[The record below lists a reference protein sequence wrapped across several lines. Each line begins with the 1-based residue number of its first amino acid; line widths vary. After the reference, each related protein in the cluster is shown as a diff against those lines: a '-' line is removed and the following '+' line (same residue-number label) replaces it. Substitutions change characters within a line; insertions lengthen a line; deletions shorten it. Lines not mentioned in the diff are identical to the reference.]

1 MELIPQTP
9 KMVRKDWDFF
19 AKAIE
24 ATATKTQENYTPRG
38 VYLAARDGDVS
49 VFHVYQ
55 DGKRRGLLVLADHV
69 DLYTS
74 KAVLHVDMLYLTGP
88 SLLNEMHELLGAMV
102 DEHGFDQ
109 IEFRSPR
116 KGWFKYLS
124 NAGFKASA
132 TFSKE
137 F

>member
-1 MELIPQTP
+1 MEIIPQTP
-9 KMVRKDWDFF
+9 AMVRADWDYF
-19 AKAIE
+19 ANAIE
-24 ATATKTQENYTPRG
+24 ATAKKTKEEYTPRG
-38 VYLAARDGDVS
+38 VYLAAKDGSVS
-49 VFHVYQ
+49 VFHVYH
-55 DGKRRGLLVLADHV
+55 GGERRGLLVLADHV

-88 SLLNEMHELLGAMV
+88 SLLNEMHDLLGGMV
-102 DEHGFDQ
+102 VEHGFDQ